1 MEPQIIFWALFC
13 FLTARI
19 TSVSAVQTYDVYH
32 ILISKLSKMFN
43 FQNDGPFQYF
53 LEIDNSIKLTVTNL
67 DFLFL
72 LPFNFWAL
80 ERQLYRDKRQER
92 VISCCTKGY
101 DADIQNRKIKRL
113 ETRA

>member
-1 MEPQIIFWALFC
+1 
-13 FLTARI
+13 
-19 TSVSAVQTYDVYH
+19 
-32 ILISKLSKMFN
+32 MFN

-101 DADIQNRKIKRL
+101 DVDIQNRKIKRL